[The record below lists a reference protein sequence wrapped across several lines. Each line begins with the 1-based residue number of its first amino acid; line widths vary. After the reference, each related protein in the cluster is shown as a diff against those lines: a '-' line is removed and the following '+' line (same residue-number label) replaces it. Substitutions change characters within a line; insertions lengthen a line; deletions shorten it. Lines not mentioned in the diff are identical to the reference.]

1 MTRYRY
7 VSSRVRTIRGRL
19 LTGFGVVFALS
30 MISTI
35 VAFGMLRASNQRSSD
50 AMTALQQEFDGTQRV
65 VTSIMREIAA
75 GMQALNTG
83 VAADAAR
90 YEAMKD
96 TADKL
101 RRAALELSVLSPAQR
116 AQLEQVGKL
125 QASVQ
130 VRLALAHAYRET
142 GKAASSQ
149 RMLALAA
156 ADIERMDDALEL
168 YRAAGVGRVAALD
181 TLMEARVRRGEL
193 VLLVLGLI
201 SLAAGIAAGH
211 LTAVAVRQPLSAFGA
226 EMEAMGAGDLR
237 LGNTDGQ
244 LGRTEEYSR
253 LADAL
258 GQARDRLRQVL
269 GGIQR
274 EALRVSDASAALA
287 ASAGGATDSTQHVT
301 VAVADMARG
310 AGAQLDALNQASEA
324 VQRLAEESIAIGE
337 AAHDALVA
345 GQDIRTTA
353 GATRGDMER
362 AVAGLLGARQVVDDS
377 AREIAGL
384 QEATARVDRFVTVI
398 ADIATQTNLLA
409 LNAAIEAARA
419 GDAGRGFA
427 VVAEEVR
434 QLADQSAKAASDV
447 NDTVRRIRERVN
459 SATRAVELGTTRM
472 RDVEGIAASGTRA
485 LSEIE
490 RAVDSVAAAADRVA
504 GAVNTNQDA
513 LGLVEAAITMA
524 RDAAQGHAATSEE
537 VAAAAEQTSASV
549 QEVSATAEEL
559 KRAAMRVQEMVL
571 EFKT

>member
-1 MTRYRY
+1 MTRYRGLTN
-7 VSSRVRTIRGRL
+7 RVRTIRGRL
-19 LTGFGVVFALS
+19 LGGFGIVLALS
-30 MISTI
+30 LIGTI
-35 VAFGMLRASNQRSSD
+35 VAFGMLRASNRRASD
-50 AMTALQQEFDGTQRV
+50 ALTELQREFDGSQRV

-83 VAADAAR
+83 AKADADR
-90 YEAMKD
+90 YETLKD
-96 TADKL
+96 DADRE
-101 RRAALELSVLSPAQR
+101 RRAALDLAVLSPAQR

-125 QASVQ
+125 QSSVQ
-130 VRLALAHAYRET
+130 VRIALAHAYRET
-142 GKAASSQ
+142 GDLAASRQ
-149 RMLALAA
+149 MLRLAA
-156 ADIERMDDALEL
+156 ADIDRIDGALDL
-168 YRAAGVGRVAALD
+168 FRAAGAGRVAALE
-181 TLMEARVRRGEL
+181 TLMESRVRRGEM
-193 VLLVLGLI
+193 VLLLLGLI
-201 SLAAGIAAGH
+201 SLAAAAAAG
-211 LTAVAVRQPLSAFGA
+211 LATAAAVRQPLTAFGA
-226 EMEAMGAGDLR
+226 EMDAMGAGDLR
-237 LGNTDGQ
+237 VGQ
-244 LGRTEEYSR
+244 GDQGLGRTEEYGR
-253 LADAL
+253 LAEAL
-258 GQARDRLRQVL
+258 SQARDRLRQVL

-274 EALRVSDASAALA
+274 EALAVSDASTALA
-287 ASAGGATDSTQHVT
+287 TSAGGATDSTQHVT
-301 VAVADMARG
+301 LAVADMARG
-310 AGAQLDALNQASEA
+310 AGAQLDALNQASDA

-353 GATRGDMER
+353 AATRGEMDR
-362 AVAGLLGARQVVDDS
+362 AVSGLLDARAVVDAS
-377 AREIAGL
+377 AREIEGL
-384 QEATARVDRFVTVI
+384 QEATGRIDRFVTVI

-434 QLADQSAKAASDV
+434 QLADQSAKAANDV
-447 NDTVRRIRERVN
+447 NDTVRRIRERVT
-459 SATRAVELGTTRM
+459 SATRAVETGTTRM
-472 RDVEGIAASGTRA
+472 RDVEGIAASGTEA
-485 LSEIE
+485 LAEIE